1 MTGCQFRCSL
11 TSQDVCAL
19 AKKYEQQPMR
29 MENGAMDAGR
39 RIREE
44 CDYTLENLMAIVEWK
59 SGRRKALVGS
69 NDQSEIEDALQTM
82 VGCKKDRTR
91 IATLVGLCGVAVP
104 MGSAI
109 LTAFDP
115 EQYTVIDVRALQS
128 LQVSKPSP
136 TIDLYLCY
144 LDFCR
149 ETSKR
154 LKVSL
159 RKLDKA
165 LWQQSKDRGES

>member
-1 MTGCQFRCSL
+1 
-11 TSQDVCAL
+11 
-19 AKKYEQQPMR
+19 MR
-29 MENGAMDAGR
+29 LEEGAMDAGR
-39 RIREE
+39 RIREDR
-44 CDYTLENLMAIVEWK
+44 DYSLENLMHIAEWK
-59 SGRRKALVGS
+59 SGRRKALIES
-69 NDQSEIEDALQTM
+69 NDQSEIEEALGTM

-91 IATLVGLCGVAVP
+91 IATLVGLSGVAVP

-115 EQYTVIDVRALQS
+115 EHYTVIDARALQS
-128 LQVSKPSP
+128 LRVSRPSP

-149 ETSKR
+149 ETAKR

-165 LWQQSKDRGES
+165 LWQQSKDQAAT